1 MKSSRSV
8 TFDWLRAWPLWLA
21 ALWWGS
27 LTALGFWF
35 VPTLFAQ
42 MPTKALAGN
51 AAAALFGVQS
61 TVAVV
66 LGAGLLLA
74 TRARASDSSVA
85 ETHNARGFVL
95 AGMLLALLLEFAVA
109 PRIVARIN
117 LPLWH
122 TLGTVMLLVQWA
134 CSAVVFW
141 RLVRP
146 AAAISLSQD

>member
-1 MKSSRSV
+1 MKSSQSA

-27 LTALGFWF
+27 LTALGFWV

-42 MPTKALAGN
+42 MPSKALVGN
-51 AAAALFGVQS
+51 AAAALFAVQS

-74 TRARASDSSVA
+74 TQARAGAAALANALD
-85 ETHNARGFVL
+85 ARGFVL

-109 PRIVARIN
+109 PRIVARTD

-122 TLGTVMLLVQWA
+122 AVGSAMLLLQWVCA
-134 CSAVVFW
+134 AVVFW
-141 RLVRP
+141 RMVRP
-146 AAAISLSQD
+146 VVARSDAQV